1 MGKLCLQEPD
11 YGTSSTAIERIS
23 ADQPKYIRI
32 TDFGEFGIEKN
43 HVFMTTE
50 KYNDSHLLAKGDIL
64 FARTGASVGKTY
76 IHCTSEVSVFAGYCI
91 RFRLNPEIV
100 IPKYVYWFTKTV
112 FFKQWVLCIQRPSG
126 QPNINKEEYKSF
138 QIIVP
143 PLELQKRFVY
153 FMDHAEANMKSKL
166 TQADELLS
174 SMDEYV
180 LDALGLQQDHTEKKT
195 IYATRL
201 SALKHSRYDTEYNNP
216 HFTKKVELLKKLSHS
231 TLDDIIEFSSE
242 SWNQEDYF
250 DSHFPYIE
258 ISGVGL
264 KTNEYEAT
272 ITDISEAA
280 SRAKMIVRNGDI
292 IVSTTR
298 PHRGAIA
305 TISCEPDEIMIAS
318 TGFAVLRTLK
328 REDITKEYLQ
338 WILLNNFILDQ
349 MLQRSSGGNYP
360 AINIEEL
367 KKVVIPIPTK
377 AVQWQIA
384 DEAVRRRTL
393 ARQLKEEAESEWRAA
408 KAQFETELLGDTN

>member
-1 MGKLCLQEPD
+1 MTAVQEKTNTVDYELRPYADVKKGYTIFKKGDMLWAKITPCMQNGKSCIVDELPTEIGFGSTEFHVLRHE
-11 YGTSSTAIERIS
+11 GTNVFMPYLWAILSSDDVLKAAQATFNGSAGQQRVSDSFLKRFPAIM
-23 ADQPKYIRI
+23 PKYNVQVKLVNKLM
-32 TDFGEFGIEKN
+32 GSL
-43 HVFMTTE
+43 TTY
-50 KYNDSHLLAKGDIL
+50 KQK
-64 FARTGASVGKTY
+64 
-76 IHCTSEVSVFAGYCI
+76 
-91 RFRLNPEIV
+91 LN
-100 IPKYVYWFTKTV
+100 
-112 FFKQWVLCIQRPSG
+112 
-126 QPNINKEEYKSF
+126 
-138 QIIVP
+138 
-143 PLELQKRFVY
+143 
-153 FMDHAEANMKSKL
+153 
-166 TQADELLS
+166 QADELLS

-384 DEAVRRRTL
+384 AEAVRRRTL

-408 KAQFETELLGDTN
+408 KAQFETELLGGTN